1 MCPKAYKTVKMLGQ
15 HRRNQ
20 HGITYGGGGGAAK
33 KKLKNAG
40 NVKIEDF
47 DINEDVKMEAVKV
60 KI

>member
-20 HGITYGGGGGAAK
+20 HGITYGGGGAAK

-40 NVKIEDF
+40 KLKIEDF
-47 DINEDVKMEAVKV
+47 DINEDIKMEAVKV